1 MNVYYFCAI
10 LWGLCAVINSAT
22 MITQRSNLHLILVI
36 LNITCCVLYCIM
48 GMNS

>member
-1 MNVYYFCAI
+1 MNAYYCCAI
-10 LWGLCAVINSAT
+10 LWGLCAIINTAT
-22 MITQRSNLHLILVI
+22 MINQRSNLYLILVI